1 MPKFLKLSASGVT
14 KLRINPEFIVEYY
27 AQSGDGQTCV
37 HMANG
42 TDNYVH
48 ETVERIDAMLEELE
62 KTND

>member
-27 AQSGDGQTCV
+27 ALHGDTCV
-37 HMANG
+37 HMATG

-48 ETVERIDAMLEELE
+48 ETVDQIDAMLHELE